1 MSADMKKIALGVT
14 SSISIYKACEV
25 LRGFQKKGLAV
36 QVIMT
41 ANAAKLITPRL
52 FSALSG
58 NAAAV
63 DLFGDEPADRI
74 SHIALAEEI
83 SLLVIA
89 PATANII
96 AKLAGGVADDF
107 LSTFYLAARCP
118 VLIAPAM
125 NEAMYLHPQTQA
137 NILKL
142 QAAGVEFV
150 LPEKGYLACRD
161 EGWGRLVAPEKIV
174 EHGLALLRK
183 SESLKSRTVLVTAGP
198 TREPVDPVRFLS
210 NRSSGKMGYALA
222 AEARRRGARVILVSG
237 ATALL
242 PPFGVELR
250 SVETAADMSREV
262 KAGFPQAD
270 VLIMAAA
277 VADFRPAEPAPQKI
291 KKKEA
296 PSTLKLVPTEDILA
310 SLSRRSEGRAKKVIV
325 GFAAETADVSA
336 GAARKL
342 REKKLDLIVAN
353 DVSREGIGFDSDF
366 NQVVIIDRKGGTLE
380 SPPASKR
387 EISRLV
393 LDRIEDLLG
402 GKR

>member
-1 MSADMKKIALGVT
+1 MKKIALGVT

-25 LRGFQKKGLAV
+25 LRGFQKKGIDV

-41 ANAAKLITPRL
+41 PNAAQLISPRL

-58 NAAAV
+58 KKTAV
-63 DLFGDEPADRI
+63 DLFGDDDPDRI
-74 SHIALAEEI
+74 AHISLAEEI

-96 AKLAGGVADDF
+96 AKLASGVADDF
-107 LSTFYLAARCP
+107 LSTFYLAVRCP
-118 VLIAPAM
+118 VLVAPAM

-137 NILKL
+137 NILRL

-150 LPEKGYLACRD
+150 LPEKGYLACKE
-161 EGWGRLVAPEKIV
+161 EGWGRLVAPEKII
-174 EHGLALLRK
+174 EHGLALLEK
-183 SESLKSRTVLVTAGP
+183 GESLKARTVLVTAGP
-198 TREPVDPVRFLS
+198 TREPLDPVRFLS

-222 AEARRRGARVILVSG
+222 GEALRRGARVILISG
-237 ATALL
+237 PTSLY
-242 PPFGVELR
+242 PPPGAELR
-250 SVETAADMSREV
+250 PVETAADMAREV
-262 KAGFPQAD
+262 KKNLSRAD

-277 VADFRPAEPAPQKI
+277 VADFRPADRSEQKI

-296 PSTLKLVPTEDILA
+296 PPALRLVPTEDILA
-310 SLSRRSEGRAKKVIV
+310 SLGRPGGRAKKVIV
-325 GFAAETADVSA
+325 GFAAETANVTANAS
-336 GAARKL
+336 RKL

-366 NQVVIIDRKGGTLE
+366 NQVVIIDRKGAAAE
-380 SPPASKR
+380 SPTASKR

-393 LDRIEDLLG
+393 MDRVEVLLG
-402 GKR
+402 GKK